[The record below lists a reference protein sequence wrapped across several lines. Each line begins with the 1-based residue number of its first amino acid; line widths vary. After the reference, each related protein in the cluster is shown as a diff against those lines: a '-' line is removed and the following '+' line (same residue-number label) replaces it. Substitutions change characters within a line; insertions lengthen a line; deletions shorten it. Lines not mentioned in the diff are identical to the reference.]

1 MNSYERK
8 NRKKKLR
15 SSFIIYIIYCPCSK
29 GISKTFPIISEKVCD
44 DFEGSLRVF
53 CFSDTGMPIP
63 KLYGGRGGLDPS
75 SAKSLVERGRT

>member
-1 MNSYERK
+1 MKEKTEKK
-8 NRKKKLR
+8 NFVQVL
-15 SSFIIYIIYCPCSK
+15 SFTSFIAHAVK
-29 GISKTFPIISEKVCD
+29 VFPIISENVCD

-75 SAKSLVERGRT
+75 SEKSLVERGRT